1 MENGSIF
8 PYCRKT
14 IKTDGVTQKG
24 KPAPDW
30 TWGFKGVGRF
40 RRQIHGAVFPRPD
53 DEGSGPQSESIPGCQ
68 EKPLR
73 SALVTV
79 PQTDTGRRGE
89 NPKALV
95 RTLV

>member
-8 PYCRKT
+8 PYCRRT
-14 IKTDGVTQKG
+14 TKTDGVTQKG
-24 KPAPDW
+24 RPAPAG
-30 TWGFKGVGRF
+30 GFKGVGSL
-40 RRQIHGAVFPRPD
+40 RRKIHGGVFPRPD